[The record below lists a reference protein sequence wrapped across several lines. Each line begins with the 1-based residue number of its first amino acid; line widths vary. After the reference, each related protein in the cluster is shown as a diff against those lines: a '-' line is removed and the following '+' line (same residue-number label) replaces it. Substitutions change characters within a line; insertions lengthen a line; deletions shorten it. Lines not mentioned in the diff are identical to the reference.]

1 VVATTYNTA
10 LQQCVLPVDVQA
22 FVNLITF
29 GETKTTFKA
38 RPHCGKPR
46 TLVAILT
53 ITSPLC
59 IKPLYNE
66 KAKHLLTCHSFPNK

>member
-10 LQQCVLPVDVQA
+10 LQQCGLPVDVQA

-38 RPHCGKPR
+38 RQRKAR
-46 TLVAILT
+46 KTLVVNGGTPKI
-53 ITSPLC
+53 I
-59 IKPLYNE
+59 
-66 KAKHLLTCHSFPNK
+66 

>member
-10 LQQCVLPVDVQA
+10 LQQCWLPVDPQA

-38 RPHCGKPR
+38 RPHCSKPR
-46 TLVAILT
+46 TLWATLKDNINN
-53 ITSPLC
+53 IDDS
-59 IKPLYNE
+59 IKNINWTDF
-66 KAKHLLTCHSFPNK
+66 TCDFL

>member
-10 LQQCVLPVDVQA
+10 LQQCVLPVDIQA

-38 RPHCGKPR
+38 RPHCAKPK
-46 TLVAILT
+46 TLAAILGLV
-53 ITSPLC
+53 I
-59 IKPLYNE
+59 
-66 KAKHLLTCHSFPNK
+66 